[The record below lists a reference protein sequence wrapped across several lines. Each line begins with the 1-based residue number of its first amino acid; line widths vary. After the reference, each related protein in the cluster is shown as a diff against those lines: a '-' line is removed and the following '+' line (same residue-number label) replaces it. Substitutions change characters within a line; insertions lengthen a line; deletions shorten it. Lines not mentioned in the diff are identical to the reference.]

1 MKRTRDEANMPIDA
15 TGALP
20 NGVTF
25 TGLEGLRD
33 VLISRQQQFVGTVAE
48 RLMSYALGR
57 GIEYYD
63 RPALR
68 RLVRE
73 TAVDGFRWSSVIM
86 GIVSSTPFQMRR
98 AES

>member
-1 MKRTRDEANMPIDA
+1 MRRTRDEANMAIDA
-15 TGALP
+15 SGALP

-33 VLISRQQQFVGTVAE
+33 VLTSRQQQFVGTVAE

-63 RPALR
+63 RPTLR
-68 RLVRE
+68 RIVRE
-73 TAVDGFRWSSVIM
+73 TAADGFRWSSVIM